1 MNKINSLFANSKDR
15 KLLSLYFCA
24 GAPTLDSTADTILTM
39 QAKGISMIEVGIPFS
54 DPMADGPVIQEAAT
68 TALKNGMSLRLLFQQ
83 LKAIKEQVH
92 IPLVLMGYL
101 NPIMQYGIDAF
112 CQSCVESG
120 VSGVIIPDLPFDDY
134 LENVKPAADKY
145 DIRIIMLITPETS
158 EERIR
163 FIDEHTD
170 GFIYMVSSA
179 ATTGAQQSFDEQT
192 QPVVRLE
199 TEAKLRIQHLMRTGV
214 VEYAWSKVLDYE
226 LGQSPYFDQTD
237 EICDW
242 VDWAAVYV
250 EMDDSIAADGAAI
263 MRYGVKRMD
272 ALHLA
277 SAKAAGCDWFLTT
290 DRGILKHI
298 GSLDGMRV
306 ANPVDFAMEDES

>member
-1 MNKINSLFANSKDR
+1 MNKINQLFANSKDK

-39 QAKGISMIEVGIPFS
+39 QNRGISMIEVGIPFS

-68 TALKNGMSLRLLFQQ
+68 TALKNGMSLRLLFEQ
-83 LKAIKEQVH
+83 LKAIKEQVT

-101 NPIMQYGIDAF
+101 NPIMQYGIEAF

-134 LENVKPAADKY
+134 LESIKPAADKY
-145 DIRIIMLITPETS
+145 DLRIIMLITPKTS

-179 ATTGAQQSFDEQT
+179 ATTGAQQSFDEQKQAYFRRINAMNLRNPRMIGFGISNKQT
-192 QPVVRLE
+192 LE
-199 TEAKLRIQHLMRTGV
+199 
-214 VEYAWSKVLDYE
+214 
-226 LGQSPYFDQTD
+226 
-237 EICDW
+237 
-242 VDWAAVYV
+242 
-250 EMDDSIAADGAAI
+250 
-263 MRYGVKRMD
+263 
-272 ALHLA
+272 
-277 SAKAAGCDWFLTT
+277 SAQQNAAGA
-290 DRGILKHI
+290 II
-298 GSLDGMRV
+298 GSKFVQLLQTHGNAATALDKLFE
-306 ANPVDFAMEDES
+306 ALAQ

>member
-39 QAKGISMIEVGIPFS
+39 QAKGINMIEVGIPFS

-120 VSGVIIPDLPFDDY
+120 VSGAIIPDLPFDDY

-145 DIRIIMLITPETS
+145 DTLSIWSRRLPPRVPSNRSTNRSNSTFVASTP
-158 EERIR
+158 
-163 FIDEHTD
+163 
-170 GFIYMVSSA
+170 
-179 ATTGAQQSFDEQT
+179 
-192 QPVVRLE
+192 
-199 TEAKLRIQHLMRTGV
+199 
-214 VEYAWSKVLDYE
+214 
-226 LGQSPYFDQTD
+226 
-237 EICDW
+237 
-242 VDWAAVYV
+242 
-250 EMDDSIAADGAAI
+250 
-263 MRYGVKRMD
+263 
-272 ALHLA
+272 
-277 SAKAAGCDWFLTT
+277 
-290 DRGILKHI
+290 
-298 GSLDGMRV
+298 
-306 ANPVDFAMEDES
+306 